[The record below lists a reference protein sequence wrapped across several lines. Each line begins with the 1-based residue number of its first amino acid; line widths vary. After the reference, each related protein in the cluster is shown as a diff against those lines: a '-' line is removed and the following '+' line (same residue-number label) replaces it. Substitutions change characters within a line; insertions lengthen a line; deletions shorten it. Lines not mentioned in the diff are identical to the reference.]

1 MVGIRPVYWVGGEV
15 ELNVASQGGRVRA
28 RVTDEMG
35 TPLEGYGFEDCQP
48 FSGDDTAWIP
58 VWNDGRR
65 MAALSDRFLRLEIE
79 LDSARLYAIR
89 GDYVKTMPRDIAR
102 HREYGDIPAPRIGW

>member
-1 MVGIRPVYWVGGEV
+1 
-15 ELNVASQGGRVRA
+15 
-28 RVTDEMG
+28 
-35 TPLEGYGFEDCQP
+35 
-48 FSGDDTAWIP
+48 
-58 VWNDGRR
+58 

-102 HREYGDIPAPRIGW
+102 HREYGDIPAPRIAGKDATAAGLPVPKAAVHADRVSPRTATPGRQDVCSRRQASRALALPVQDPVPVAREKYHVRDE